1 MIPKIKRL
9 AKALYQALRHP
20 CRTGTAI
27 RQGTTKR
34 FTASFTA
41 TVDFLVGRTNWL
53 DIQDNQGAYHLP
65 KVARP
70 IFFVG
75 ILLATP
81 TAALIFS
88 LWLTNVIQTGEK
100 FSAIVEEGAKIAPGF
115 LAATLLAALLFS
127 VTLYIFFGGLAM
139 LGILIRKLEVA
150 TRPERD
156 RVIQQQKETIKDR
169 DDTIEHLRER
179 LRQAGQDPDA

>member
-1 MIPKIKRL
+1 MIPTIKRL
-9 AKALYQALRHP
+9 AKGLYQALRNP
-20 CRTGTAI
+20 RRTGTAI
-27 RQGTTKR
+27 RHGTTR
-34 FTASFTA
+34 AFTVSFTA

-70 IFFVG
+70 LFFLG

-81 TAALIFS
+81 TAAVIFS
-88 LWLTNVIQTGEK
+88 IWLTNQIQQGK
-100 FSAIVEEGAKIAPGF
+100 QFSTIVEEGAIIPPGL
-115 LAATLLAALLFS
+115 LAATLLEALLFS
-127 VTLYIFFGGLAM
+127 VTLYIFFGSLAM
-139 LGILIRKLEVA
+139 LGIIIRKLEAA

-169 DDTIEHLRER
+169 EDTIEQLRNQ
-179 LRQAGQDPDA
+179 LRRSGQEPEA

>member
-20 CRTGTAI
+20 CRTGSEI
-27 RQGTTKR
+27 RDGLTRR
-34 FTASFTA
+34 FTASFIA
-41 TVDFLVGRTNWL
+41 TVDYLVGRTVWL

-65 KVARP
+65 KIARP

-81 TAALIFS
+81 TAAVIFS
-88 LWLTNVIQTGEK
+88 IWLTKQIQLGEE
-100 FSAIVEEGAKIAPGF
+100 FSTIIDDGAKMTRGL
-115 LAATLLAALLFS
+115 LAGTLFAALLFS
-127 VTLYIFFGGLAM
+127 VTLHIFFGGLAM
-139 LGILIRKLEVA
+139 LGILIRKLEAA

-156 RVIQQQKETIKDR
+156 KTIQRQNETI
-169 DDTIEHLRER
+169 EVLRNQIR
-179 LRQAGQDPDA
+179 RSGQEPEA